1 MSQKKS
7 VIFKNLLPT
16 IKQYQQSGFT
26 YEKIVELLKDQHDLD
41 LVTVE
46 TFKSYLYRYAKVN
59 PVMSK
64 NSAVSNT
71 SNTRR
76 DIKKSTKLE
85 NVCYDIRGPVLRAAV
100 EMEEQGHKIIKLN
113 IGNPA
118 PFGFE
123 APQEIINDV
132 ALNLPNAVGY
142 SDSKGIFPARK
153 AVFQYYQQKGLFN
166 VTVNDIYIG
175 NGVSE
180 LIVMAMQGLLD
191 NGDEMLVPMPDYP
204 LWTAAVNLSGGKAVH
219 YKCDEEN
226 GWYPD
231 IADIESKIDTHTRGI
246 VIINPNNPTGAVYP
260 RHVLEQIVALARKH
274 DLIIFADEIYDK
286 IIYDG
291 IEHIP
296 LCTLAPDVLCVTFNG
311 LSKSYRIAGFRS
323 GWMMISGDKSR
334 AKDYIEGLDMLA
346 SMRLCANVQAQYAIQ
361 TALGGYQ
368 TINDLIR
375 PGGRLYEQRNIAW
388 QMLNEIPGVSC
399 VKPEGAL
406 YCFPKL
412 DPAIYPIEDDEQFM
426 LDFLRAEKVLLV
438 QGTGFNW
445 PTPDHFRVVFL
456 PAENELRE
464 AINRL
469 GRFLATMR

>member
-1 MSQKKS
+1 VVFQ
-7 VIFKNLLPT
+7 NLLPT
-16 IKQYQQSGFT
+16 IRQYQQSGFT
-26 YEKIVELLKDQHDLD
+26 HEKIVELLRDQHDLD

-59 PVMSK
+59 PAMSK
-64 NSAVSNT
+64 NTAIPNST
-71 SNTRR
+71 QTTREIR
-76 DIKKSTKLE
+76 KSSKLE
-85 NVCYDIRGPVLRAAV
+85 HVCYDIRGPVLRAAN

-123 APQEIINDV
+123 APQEIINE
-132 ALNLPNAVGY
+132 
-142 SDSKGIFPARK
+142 GIFDMH
-153 AVFQYYQQKGLFN
+153 
-166 VTVNDIYIG
+166 VNDVYVG

-191 NGDEMLVPMPDYP
+191 DGDEMLVPMPDYP
-204 LWTAAVNLSGGKAVH
+204 LWTAAVNLSGGTAVH

-226 GWYPD
+226 YWYPD
-231 IADIESKIDTHTRGI
+231 IADMESKITPNTRGI
-246 VIINPNNPTGAVYP
+246 VVINPNNPTGSVYP
-260 RHVLEQIVALARKH
+260 RHVLEQIVALAKKH
-274 DLIIFADEIYDK
+274 DLILFADEIYDK
-286 IIYDG
+286 IVYDG
-291 IEHIP
+291 IEHMAVAALSGDQ
-296 LCTLAPDVLCVTFNG
+296 LCISFNG
-311 LSKSYRIAGFRS
+311 LSKAYRIAGYRA
-323 GWMMISGDKSR
+323 GWMAITGDKAR
-334 AKDYIEGLDMLA
+334 AADYIEGLDMLA
-346 SMRLCANVQAQYAIQ
+346 SMRLCANHQAQYAIQ

-368 TINDLIR
+368 SINDLIR

-388 QMLNEIPGVSC
+388 EMLNEIPGVSC
-399 VKPEGAL
+399 VKPDGAM

-412 DPAIYPIEDDEQFM
+412 DPEIYPVEDDEKFM
-426 LDFLRAEKVLLV
+426 LDLLKAEKVLLV

-469 GRFLATMR
+469 GRFLAKIR